1 MFIRLCKKL
10 KITMVQNKFLNVHI
24 LYYIYKPKKKERKEK
39 LKIIKLLNKII

>member
-24 LYYIYKPKKKERKEK
+24 LYYIYKPKKKKEK
-39 LKIIKLLNKII
+39 KSLKLLNY